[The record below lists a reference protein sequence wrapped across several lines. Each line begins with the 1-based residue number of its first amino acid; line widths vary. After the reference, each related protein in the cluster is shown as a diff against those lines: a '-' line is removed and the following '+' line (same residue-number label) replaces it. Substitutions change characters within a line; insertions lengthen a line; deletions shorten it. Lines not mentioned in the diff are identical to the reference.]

1 MKSMYN
7 FLQTMIKIVEMTE
20 SKEMDIKSLD

>member
-7 FLQTMIKIVEMTE
+7 FLQTIIKIVEMTE